1 MEILQGTPA
10 DNGLLFAELLAV
22 FQCQYYAD
30 AFCISFPCDAV
41 FLKCKVLGY
50 KQETCHY
57 SLIISFPSAIL
68 LWFRESQSVHLYYS
82 RGTPGNFHRITA
94 G

>member
-10 DNGLLFAELLAV
+10 DNGLLFAELLVV

-30 AFCISFPCDAV
+30 AFCISYPCDTV

-50 KQETCHY
+50 KQETRHY
-57 SLIISFPSAIL
+57 SHIISFPSDIL
-68 LWFRESQSVHLYYS
+68 LGFWKSQSVHLYYS
-82 RGTPGNFHRITA
+82 RGTPSYFHLITA